1 MKNRKTVIPVDA
13 RPGFV
18 IYATPIRRHWRH
30 IKVLWRWIYVS
41 TSPWDWDQIGIK
53 LGTKLV
59 IYKARKIFVEK
70 VYVNRLEWV
79 ITDQNRMKRGDPIEM
94 NFENFE
100 MQKWNIPADRAQ
112 TVDGKMRWFVYS
124 SCLLPELWSLKCQK
138 GSFLYFLLMTAKH
151 QSQFGHLKDLI

>member
-1 MKNRKTVIPVDA
+1 MTLN
-13 RPGFV
+13 
-18 IYATPIRRHWRH
+18 
-30 IKVLWRWIYVS
+30 LCVS

-112 TVDGKMRWFVYS
+112 TVDGKMRWFVYL
-124 SCLLPELWSLKCQK
+124 SCLLPELWSVKCQR
-138 GSFLYFLLMTAKH
+138 GSFLCFLLMTAKH